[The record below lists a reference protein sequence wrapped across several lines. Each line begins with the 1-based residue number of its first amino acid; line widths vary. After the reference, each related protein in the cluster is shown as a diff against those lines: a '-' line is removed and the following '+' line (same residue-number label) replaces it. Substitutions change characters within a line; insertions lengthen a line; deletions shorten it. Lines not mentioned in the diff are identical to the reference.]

1 MDLIPLFSLV
11 VAALAIFVGP
21 MLSDRT
27 AKRAMLGPMRQQWI
41 NDFRALLAEVSSRC
55 LHYFNAGYVDRTDEE
70 YQHIADLEHRII
82 FMINPNEPEHQ
93 ALVQVIRNMISAL
106 EKCKDGDEEFIASYE
121 QLLRDGRAIL
131 KKEWNVV
138 KEA

>member
-1 MDLIPLFSLV
+1 
-11 VAALAIFVGP
+11 